1 MMASQLARFDI
12 PFRIIEKNEGPTT
25 QSRALVIQPRSLEIF
40 EQMGIAERAVK
51 QGTTFQTIN
60 YVVNG
65 KLAQRVP
72 LGNFGTGLTQFP
84 FLLILEQSKT
94 EPLLIDF
101 LRHQGH
107 DVEWL
112 TELASF
118 SQSDNGVSATLKH
131 LDKEETIEADWL
143 IGADGASSPVR
154 KMLDIPFGGET
165 YKESL
170 FVLDCKINW
179 PFKDDEAAI
188 ALSKDAFGL
197 FFPMTNGRCR
207 VSGIVSEEYADK
219 DTISFD
225 EVNRDFAKNLK
236 MDVTLSN
243 PQWISLY
250 HAHHR
255 YVAQFRKDRCF
266 LAGDAAHVHSP
277 AGAQGMN
284 TGLQD
289 AYNLAWKLALV
300 IRGQADETLLDT
312 YQEERLPIARK
323 LVQTTDRLFGIA
335 VSQNAFVVFW
345 RVHVMPRLVALIPKE
360 KHLLRFAF
368 RLISQ
373 IGIRYRN
380 SSISRNASYGSFPRG
395 APRPGDRLP
404 FITFHEGN
412 KLINIQDK
420 VKAPTFHLLVFP
432 GNESDE
438 NVNNVPSIFNEY
450 GNVIQIEPI
459 PRTQATKNLYGVLGV
474 KNGGYYLVRP
484 DMYIAYRSNGFSKE
498 HAKNFLMRN
507 IDLKDRH

>member
-1 MMASQLARFDI
+1 MYPQVNGCGRGWRVMRPEKKRTSVLIVGAGPAGLMMASQRARFGI
-12 PFRIIEKNEGPTT
+12 PFRSIEKNEGPTT
-25 QSRALVIQPRSLEIF
+25 QSRALVVQPRSLEIL
-40 EQMGIAERAVK
+40 EQMGIAEHAVT
-51 QGTTFQTIN
+51 QGRIFQTIN

-72 LGNFGTGLTQFP
+72 LGGFGKGLTQFP
-84 FLLILEQSKT
+84 YLLILEQSKT

-101 LRHQGH
+101 LQRQGH
-107 DVEWL
+107 QVEWQ
-112 TELASF
+112 TELVSF
-118 SQSDNGVSATLKH
+118 IQDQDGVSAILKQF
-131 LDKEETIEADWL
+131 DKEEEIESDWL
-143 IGADGASSPVR
+143 VGCDGASSRVR
-154 KMLDIPFGGET
+154 KMLEIAFGGET

-219 DTISFD
+219 ETISFD
-225 EVNRDFAKNLK
+225 EVNRDFAKSLK
-236 MDVTLSN
+236 MDITFSD
-243 PQWISLY
+243 PEWISLY

-255 YVAQFRKDRCF
+255 YVAQFRKGRCF

-300 IRGQADETLLDT
+300 IRGQAEEKLVET
-312 YQEERLPIARK
+312 YHEERLPIARR
-323 LVQTTDRLFGIA
+323 LVRTTDRVFGIT
-335 VSQNAFVVFW
+335 VSKNPFVIFW

-373 IGIRYRN
+373 IGINYRN
-380 SSISRNASYGSFPRG
+380 SSLSQNGSLGLFPRK

-404 FITFHEGN
+404 FGTFQEDN
-412 KLINIQDK
+412 QQISIQDK
-420 VKAPTFHLLVFP
+420 VKAPAFHLLLFSK
-432 GNESDE
+432 NISEEKIKDIRAL
-438 NVNNVPSIFNEY
+438 VNQYS
-450 GNVIQIEPI
+450 NVIRMEVISFS
-459 PRTQATKNLYGVLGV
+459 RSTTDLYE
-474 KNGGYYLVRP
+474 
-484 DMYIAYRSNGFSKE
+484 A
-498 HAKNFLMRN
+498 
-507 IDLKDRH
+507 